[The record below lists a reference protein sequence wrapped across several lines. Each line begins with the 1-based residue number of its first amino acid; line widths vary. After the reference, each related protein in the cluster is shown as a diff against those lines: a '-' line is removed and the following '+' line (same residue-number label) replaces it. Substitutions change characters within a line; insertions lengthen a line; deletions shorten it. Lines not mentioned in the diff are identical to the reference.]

1 MGRVIVVGLV
11 RRVVLVDVDR
21 LPGPSE
27 VVEGHAVRHGIAG
40 PGVDQ
45 ALAVRRAGGR
55 VVLVGAVGDDDA
67 GRGCAAA
74 LADLGVPARLQHGSR
89 QLTSME
95 VTARDPEGRT
105 QTMVVPG
112 ARLGVLGGPELDDL
126 AANDVVLVPYGLTG
140 AVVGWLGSLA
150 QREGARL
157 IVNGSP
163 YRELPS
169 YALAAADPF
178 VVGERDA
185 ALLADVGVLP
195 RSLCVTFGRA
205 GAVWDGLR
213 VEGDDVGTPTIAD
226 GGTEAFC
233 GALAASLAAGLDRT
247 AALRTA
253 VAAGG
258 HTEDDA

>member
-1 MGRVIVVGLV
+1 MGRVIVVGVV

-21 LPGPSE
+21 LPAPGE
-27 VVEGHAVRHGIAG
+27 AVEGHAFRHGVAG
-40 PGVDQ
+40 SGVDH
-45 ALAVRRAGGR
+45 ALAARMAGGR

-67 GRGCAAA
+67 GRACAAA
-74 LADLGVPARLQHGSR
+74 LADLGVPARLQRGSR
-89 QLTSME
+89 QLTSTE

-105 QTMVVPG
+105 QTVVVPG

-126 AANDVVLVPYGLTG
+126 AADDVVLVPQGLAG
-140 AVVGWLGSLA
+140 PVVGWLGSVA

-157 IVNGSP
+157 VVNGSP
-163 YRELPS
+163 YRELPA

-178 VVGERDA
+178 VVSERDA

-213 VEGDDVGTPTIAD
+213 VDGGDLGTPAQAE

-247 AALRTA
+247 AALRAA
-253 VAAGG
+253 VAAAG
-258 HTEDDA
+258 HVDED